1 MLNRA
6 SLERKEF
13 KEEELAPIKKLDLND
28 LKVPMPKNLDQL
40 LIWTSELAQYNY
52 AQFLDQA
59 EQLKLVDED
68 NLEEQA
74 EISQKLR
81 FYRGNALIENQIK
94 DFYLKKLLDQ
104 GEATVKG
111 YIKSP
116 TKKNT
121 RYAVISYHDYDF
133 VSFATPEI
141 LNKFPADLIN
151 FVQKETPKTLADIY
165 PEEAVFLSAI
175 KKFLCTRQK

>member
-1 MLNRA
+1 MEVKEIIMLKQS
-6 SLERKEF
+6 SLERTEF

-52 AQFLDQA
+52 AQFLDQS

-94 DFYLKKLLDQ
+94 DFYLKSYL
-104 GEATVKG
+104 
-111 YIKSP
+111 IKERQQS
-116 TKKNT
+116 K
-121 RYAVISYHDYDF
+121 VILKVRLRKIPDM
-133 VSFATPEI
+133 
-141 LNKFPADLIN
+141 L
-151 FVQKETPKTLADIY
+151 
-165 PEEAVFLSAI
+165 
-175 KKFLCTRQK
+175 

>member
-1 MLNRA
+1 MEVKEIIMLKQS
-6 SLERKEF
+6 SLERTEF
-13 KEEELAPIKKLDLND
+13 KEELAPIKKLDLND

-52 AQFLDQA
+52 AQFLDQS

-104 GEATVKG
+104 GGNSQG
-111 YIKSP
+111 YIKKVRLRKIP
-116 TKKNT
+116 
-121 RYAVISYHDYDF
+121 DM
-133 VSFATPEI
+133 
-141 LNKFPADLIN
+141 L
-151 FVQKETPKTLADIY
+151 
-165 PEEAVFLSAI
+165 
-175 KKFLCTRQK
+175 

>member
-1 MLNRA
+1 
-6 SLERKEF
+6 
-13 KEEELAPIKKLDLND
+13 
-28 LKVPMPKNLDQL
+28 MPKNLDQL

-52 AQFLDQA
+52 AQFLDQS

-104 GEATVKG
+104 GRQQSK
-111 YIKSP
+111 
-116 TKKNT
+116 
-121 RYAVISYHDYDF
+121 VILK
-133 VSFATPEI
+133 VR
-141 LNKFPADLIN
+141 LRK
-151 FVQKETPKTLADIY
+151 Y
-165 PEEAVFLSAI
+165 PICCNFLS
-175 KKFLCTRQK
+175 

>member
-59 EQLKLVDED
+59 EQLKLVNED

-104 GEATVKG
+104 GRQQSK
-111 YIKSP
+111 
-116 TKKNT
+116 
-121 RYAVISYHDYDF
+121 VILKVRPRKIRDM
-133 VSFATPEI
+133 
-141 LNKFPADLIN
+141 L
-151 FVQKETPKTLADIY
+151 
-165 PEEAVFLSAI
+165 
-175 KKFLCTRQK
+175 

>member
-1 MLNRA
+1 MEVKEIIMLKQS
-6 SLERKEF
+6 SLERTEF

-52 AQFLDQA
+52 AQFLDQS

-104 GEATVKG
+104 GRQQSK
-111 YIKSP
+111 
-116 TKKNT
+116 
-121 RYAVISYHDYDF
+121 VILKVRLRKIPDM
-133 VSFATPEI
+133 
-141 LNKFPADLIN
+141 L
-151 FVQKETPKTLADIY
+151 
-165 PEEAVFLSAI
+165 
-175 KKFLCTRQK
+175 